1 MWIRFS
7 ILQAMRLFLIILLI
21 LGLYACNAPPKGSR
35 VVVVQPLGR
44 FSEKEAKAIVAR
56 ISSLGT
62 EAVLRDNRSIPES
75 FYYMPRNRYRADSLI
90 RYLKTQVGKDSII
103 IGILNEDISTTKDG
117 VVDWGVMGLGY
128 LPGSSCVV
136 SSFRIN
142 KKKRPEQLYKVVLHE
157 LGHTEG
163 LDHCPEKTCLMRDA
177 GGGNPLDEEKD
188 FCGQCKAQLKRKG
201 WGL

>member
-1 MWIRFS
+1 
-7 ILQAMRLFLIILLI
+7 MRLITIILLA
-21 LGLYACNAPPKGSR
+21 LGLYACNTASKGSR
-35 VVVVQPLGR
+35 VVVVQPFGR
-44 FSEKEAKAIVAR
+44 FAETEAKRIVAQIR
-56 ISSLGT
+56 SLGV
-62 EAVLRDNRSIPES
+62 EVVLKDNLSIPES
-75 FYYMPRNRYRADSLI
+75 FYYTPRNRYRADSLI

-103 IGILNEDISTTKDG
+103 VGVLNEDISTTKDD

-128 LPGSSCVV
+128 RPGNSCVV

-142 KKKRPEQLYKVVLHE
+142 KKKRAEQLYKVVLHE

-177 GGGNPLDEEKD
+177 EGGNPLDEEKD
-188 FCGQCKAQLKRKG
+188 FCERCKAHLKRKG